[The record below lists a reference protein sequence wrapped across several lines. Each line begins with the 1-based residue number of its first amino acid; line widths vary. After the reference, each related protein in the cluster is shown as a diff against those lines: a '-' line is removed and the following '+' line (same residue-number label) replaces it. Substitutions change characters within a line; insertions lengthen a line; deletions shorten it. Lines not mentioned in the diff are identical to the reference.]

1 MKFKLK
7 ESVLIFL
14 VVMSLFVMTACSGNE
29 STVVD
34 TNQDTSVEESKQDK
48 EVPTIVISW
57 GKSLHTGM
65 MQLNFIKPEIF
76 ENNPVHLRPIGDK
89 QLELVKDGEVLAIFD
104 YVVNDGGSHA
114 ATMMTQGTL
123 DISYNSSTAII
134 SAYDVGADLSII
146 CPVQSGGVSIVAS
159 ADAPYDD
166 FEGLVEF
173 AKNSEEPIRGGYHS
187 PVSSPRVVLEYSL
200 REAGLDVSEN
210 TADYDADVLLT
221 DLKGLT
227 NLIPSM
233 SSGQVELWAG
243 PVPHPQNAEDQNIG
257 KIIASLDELP
267 GGEWIDFPCCTMN
280 VRNEI
285 VEKYPEVIEAL
296 IQATK
301 DSFEYAEN
309 NKEETAE
316 LMAEYVGLD
325 KEVLMKN
332 DTTYGVEISDKFIN
346 GMEKYYEV
354 MTDMDKFTG
363 RLENKTFDEAMDLLF
378 DLSFFENN

>member
-267 GGEWIDFPCCTMN
+267 GGELIDFPCCTMN

-285 VEKYPEVIEAL
+285 IEKYPEVIEAL

>member
-134 SAYDVGADLSII
+134 SLAILIT
-146 CPVQSGGVSIVAS
+146 C
-159 ADAPYDD
+159 
-166 FEGLVEF
+166 
-173 AKNSEEPIRGGYHS
+173 
-187 PVSSPRVVLEYSL
+187 SSVYLHTP
-200 REAGLDVSEN
+200 
-210 TADYDADVLLT
+210 
-221 DLKGLT
+221 
-227 NLIPSM
+227 
-233 SSGQVELWAG
+233 
-243 PVPHPQNAEDQNIG
+243 
-257 KIIASLDELP
+257 
-267 GGEWIDFPCCTMN
+267 
-280 VRNEI
+280 
-285 VEKYPEVIEAL
+285 
-296 IQATK
+296 
-301 DSFEYAEN
+301 
-309 NKEETAE
+309 
-316 LMAEYVGLD
+316 
-325 KEVLMKN
+325 
-332 DTTYGVEISDKFIN
+332 
-346 GMEKYYEV
+346 
-354 MTDMDKFTG
+354 
-363 RLENKTFDEAMDLLF
+363 
-378 DLSFFENN
+378 